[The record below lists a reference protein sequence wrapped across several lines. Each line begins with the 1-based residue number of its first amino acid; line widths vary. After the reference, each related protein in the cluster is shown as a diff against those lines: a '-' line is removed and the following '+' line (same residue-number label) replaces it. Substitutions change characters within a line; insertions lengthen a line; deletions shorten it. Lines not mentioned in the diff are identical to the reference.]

1 MQLYSLKAVRTN
13 LGLTLDEAAKLIGIS
28 KYTLF
33 NYEHYK
39 STPNT
44 DRIRKIEKA
53 YGISYNEIRF
63 VPNAKEKSMNKRHLK
78 EKRWVNG
85 NWKSIFFEMRYRTV
99 REIKSQRSFKTEKG
113 I

>member
-44 DRIRKIEKA
+44 ERIRKI
-53 YGISYNEIRF
+53 
-63 VPNAKEKSMNKRHLK
+63 
-78 EKRWVNG
+78 
-85 NWKSIFFEMRYRTV
+85 
-99 REIKSQRSFKTEKG
+99 
-113 I
+113 

>member
-53 YGISYNEIRF
+53 YGISYNEIR
-63 VPNAKEKSMNKRHLK
+63 NAKEKSMNKRHLK
-78 EKRWVNG
+78 EKR
-85 NWKSIFFEMRYRTV
+85 
-99 REIKSQRSFKTEKG
+99 
-113 I
+113 